1 MSDPKLDMRE
11 TTKRAV
17 AAFAVVAEK
26 VFERARQTGT
36 NVVLWE
42 DGDIVE
48 VDPNT
53 GKKTRSRADSED
65 RAPAA
70 VQSENNI

>member
-53 GKKTRSRADSED
+53 GEKTRPEAGSED
-65 RAPAA
+65 TAPAA
-70 VQSENNI
+70 VQCQNDI